1 MTDKKRLI
9 ENFTALTF
17 MQLLNYVLPFVT
29 LPYLAR
35 VLNTEGYGVYLFSQ
49 AFIQYFIVVVDFGFD
64 LSATREISLNRN
76 NQKKISEIVSSVL
89 VAKIFLTIISLI
101 LLIML
106 LFFIGT
112 LREHWA
118 IHLLTFGMVVGNMFF
133 LLFFY
138 QGIEKMKFIT
148 VLNVGVKIFFTLT
161 VFLFVKKPS
170 DLPLVPLLN
179 SLGYLLIGV
188 VSLIVIITVFKVNLK
203 IPTKLEVVKR
213 MKNSA
218 QFFWSR
224 VAVSIYTTSNTFIIG
239 LVIGPEAAGIFG
251 SADKLFRGVISLYQ
265 PLNNVLYP
273 YMAHSNNI
281 KLYKKLFR
289 FSVLINCIVV
299 LITILSSDFIV
310 NLVFGG
316 NFKDSAVLLKIFMLV
331 ASFLMPSVLL
341 GYPLLGALGYSKEV
355 NNSVIVASLMHIT
368 LLVISIPFLSVK
380 LVAFY
385 VLFTELFVFIYRA
398 YFVRKYKLLSCNQ
411 SFSRYRQEF
420 CVM

>member
-1 MTDKKRLI
+1 MTDKKKLI
-9 ENFTALTF
+9 ENFSALTF

-64 LSATREISLNRN
+64 LSATREVSLNRDN
-76 NQKKISEIVSSVL
+76 PKKISVIVSSVL
-89 VAKIFLTIISLI
+89 GVKILLTIISLI
-101 LLIML
+101 ILITLLY
-106 LFFIGT
+106 FIPT
-112 LREHWA
+112 LREHWI
-118 IHLLTFGMVVGNMFF
+118 IHLLTFGTVVGNMFF
-133 LLFFY
+133 SMFFY

-148 VLNVGVKIFFTLT
+148 IFNVSVKIFFTLT
-161 VFLFVKKPS
+161 LFLFVKKPS

-179 SLGYLLIGV
+179 SMGYLLVGV
-188 VSLIVIITVFKVNLK
+188 VSLIVIVTVFKINLK
-203 IPTKLEVVKR
+203 IPTKLEVVEQ
-213 MKNSA
+213 MKKSA

-239 LVIGPEAAGIFG
+239 LVMGPVAAGVFG

-273 YMAHSNNI
+273 YLAHSKNI

-289 FSVLINCIVV
+289 FSVLLNFVLV

-310 NLVFGG
+310 KLVFG
-316 NFKDSAVLLKIFMLV
+316 NSFKDSAVLLKIFMLV
-331 ASFLMPSVLL
+331 ASFQMPSILL

-355 NNSVIVASLMHIT
+355 NNSVIIASLIHII

-385 VLFTELFVFIYRA
+385 VLFTELFVFIYRV
-398 YFVRKYKLLSCNQ
+398 YFVKKYNLLGYNRSL
-411 SFSRYRQEF
+411 
-420 CVM
+420 